1 MTADFMFATSTTII
15 AIIATIATIATIAIS
30 NTSKEGVYSHGV
42 DYHHRR

>member
-15 AIIATIATIATIAIS
+15 AIIATIATS